1 MRAPKCVELGKPLPA
16 CAAALKR
23 ILQEHCLDLPGPWIG
38 WRLRGRRLLGPGGVT
53 LTPETLRLAAAWVRR
68 AEDVG
73 SGAADASGS
82 PAPAGLDAREG

>member
-23 ILQEHCLDLPGPWIG
+23 IMQEHHLDLPGPWIG

-68 AEDVG
+68 TEGGPPSIDNMN
-73 SGAADASGS
+73 GS
-82 PAPAGLDAREG
+82 PAPDGLDAPEG